1 MERVSEREREGVVG
15 SRLKRGESGV
25 RRLSEGEREESDGK
39 GKWGRWGSFTH
50 LLSPWKE
57 TKDAEGPDLWQQDF
71 LDFDVSLLAR

>member
-39 GKWGRWGSFTH
+39 GK
-50 LLSPWKE
+50 
-57 TKDAEGPDLWQQDF
+57 
-71 LDFDVSLLAR
+71 